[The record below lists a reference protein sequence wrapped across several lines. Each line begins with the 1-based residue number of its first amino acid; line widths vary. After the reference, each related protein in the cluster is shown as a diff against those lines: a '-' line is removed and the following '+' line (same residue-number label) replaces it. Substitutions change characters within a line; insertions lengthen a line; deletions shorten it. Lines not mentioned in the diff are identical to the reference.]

1 MKCQLKNYTNQ
12 RLKNE
17 ERKVKLLSVKFKDNI
32 WAADLAE
39 VGSFVLKIEVR
50 NLLYVIDVL
59 IKYAVVK
66 PWRSIKAK
74 TVIDGFA

>member
-32 WAADLAE
+32 WAADLDE
-39 VGSFVLKIEVR
+39 VGSFVLKIEV
-50 NLLYVIDVL
+50 LETYC
-59 IKYAVVK
+59 
-66 PWRSIKAK
+66 
-74 TVIDGFA
+74 T